1 MYHVCFFSFLY
12 LDFILFYFFFFSV
25 GIAFLFQLYRHSQV
39 GALKARTK
47 SSREALG
54 AKFSRDPSYA

>member
-1 MYHVCFFSFLY
+1 LDFVSFCFFLF
-12 LDFILFYFFFFSV
+12 FI

-47 SSREALG
+47 SSREASE
-54 AKFSRDPSYA
+54 AKFSPDLSYA